1 LRSYPECFPCSIN
14 QALRTVKMAGL
25 GEAAQREAV
34 LAAER
39 ALVGTD
45 HEVPPAVVATAA
57 IRAVEDLYPGVD
69 PFLEMKVRTSK
80 EALALYE
87 RIRPGLESDL
97 AWVGLVERVR
107 LSAKLAAAGN
117 IIDFGVG
124 LEFDLEAT
132 LAETLAKP
140 LAIDHSEA
148 FAHALIAG
156 DSLLIVSDNA
166 GEIVFDRFLMD
177 EALRLGKQV
186 YLSVKSGP
194 VINDAMHEDAAR
206 AGIGD
211 PVRVIETGSSS
222 LGIVFEECSP
232 EFTDIFRGAGVVLS
246 KGQANYETLDAAER
260 DVFFILR
267 AKCPIVARELGV
279 PAGASVLQIGGH
291 NTDFPQ

>member
-1 LRSYPECFPCSIN
+1 
-14 QALRTVKMAGL
+14 MAGL

-57 IRAVEDLYPGVD
+57 IRAAEGLYPGID
-69 PFLEMKVRTSK
+69 PFLEMKVRTTR

-87 RIRPGLESDL
+87 RVKPGLESDL

-132 LAETLAKP
+132 LAETLATP
-140 LAIDHSEA
+140 LAIDHSDA
-148 FAHALIAG
+148 LARALIAG

-194 VINDAMHEDAAR
+194 VINDAMRDDVVR

-222 LGIVFEECSP
+222 LGIVFEECSE
-232 EFTDIFRGAGVVLS
+232 EFQDVFWDAGVVLS

-260 DVFFILR
+260 SVFFILR
-267 AKCPIVARELGV
+267 AKCPIVARELEV
-279 PAGASVLQIGGH
+279 PAGASVLLEKPGE
-291 NTDFPQ
+291 